1 MATAN
6 VQMKLWLPPLTK
18 KTRSLG
24 LKYHI
29 LKRLLPTT
37 AQVYPLLLRV
47 VLHGSHGSRFFISK
61 ESDNLVQC
69 HCISSQTRNPLFFF
83 QLRTKMTLLEKNGND
98 SFGVKTT
105 WDFFSYPHFLEEC
118 LSFRTIRY
126 CYATLNRVEGGK
138 ALIVILFCIND
149 CPGSWRI
156 RLTDPRN

>member
-29 LKRLLPTT
+29 LKRLLP
-37 AQVYPLLLRV
+37 AQVYLLLLLRV

-83 QLRTKMTLLEKNGND
+83 QLRTKMTLLEKENGND

-105 WDFFSYPHFLEEC
+105 
-118 LSFRTIRY
+118 
-126 CYATLNRVEGGK
+126 
-138 ALIVILFCIND
+138 
-149 CPGSWRI
+149 
-156 RLTDPRN
+156 

>member
-83 QLRTKMTLLEKNGND
+83 QLRTKMTLLEKKMEMTVLV
-98 SFGVKTT
+98 SKQHEI
-105 WDFFSYPHFLEEC
+105 FFSYPHFLEEC

-149 CPGSWRI
+149 CPGS
-156 RLTDPRN
+156 